1 MTIGPSTRLG
11 PYEIASLIGAG
22 GMGEVYLARD
32 TRLRRDIALKVLP
45 PEMAKDVERLRR
57 FECEALALA
66 AIAHPNIVTVYSVE
80 EIDGVHFIA
89 MELVR
94 GKPLSALI
102 LPDGLPPEKLL
113 DLAVQMADAL
123 AAAHRQGVTHRD
135 LKPANIMIDD
145 DGRLKILDFG
155 IAKLKR
161 EQPGSDDGQPRTL
174 LQYETLTREAQILG
188 TVPYMSPEQV
198 EGRPIDPRSDLFS
211 LGIIFY
217 EMATG
222 QRPFSGETGV
232 SLASSILRDSPSP
245 LCERRPDLPADLGRI
260 VSRCLQKDVGRR
272 FQTATDLRNELDD
285 LRGAVVSKTA
295 PISPPPRSASSA
307 HARPVGKWLA
317 AGVLLLVAAGLVGY
331 FAIRPARRAPA
342 LAPKIVVLP
351 FENLG
356 RPEDAYFA
364 GGMTEEITS
373 RLSAVRG
380 LAVIS
385 RTSANQ
391 YDRTGKTIKD
401 IGKDLGVN
409 FVLDGSVRWERGAGG
424 PGRVRITP
432 QLIRVAD
439 DTQAWAQAFDRVT
452 DDIFAV
458 QSEIAESVA
467 ERMGVVL
474 TEEGRRTLSSR
485 PTDNL
490 DAYQAYLRGRYF
502 IGQPHFSEE
511 NWRNAQESFSRAV
524 DLDPR
529 FSLAYA
535 ELAKVH
541 AKLYYFRMDLS
552 AERRA
557 LAQEAVD
564 QARRLAPDEP
574 EAHLAAGFFHFW
586 VERDYDAALHEFD
599 LAARK
604 LPDSA
609 EVLESRAE
617 ALRMRGRWQDALA
630 AYRRALELNPADAGI
645 TEELGITAWWLRRY
659 PEALEYANQSIA
671 LAPNQAW
678 PYLAKVF
685 NYWSWKGSIQ
695 EARTALGFVSSEH
708 EWWLWSWFWEE
719 MLEGKFRDAIRRL
732 DAAPGE
738 WIRHK
743 MNAMPKAL
751 LAGYARVSLGEP
763 EAARAAFD
771 SARALLEAELVKHPD
786 DPRYHSSLGIAY
798 AALGRKSE
806 AVREGLRATEL
817 LPLEKDALY
826 GFSHLH
832 DLAAIYV
839 MAGDKAAALR
849 EIEHMLS
856 IPSFISPAWLRASPQ
871 WAPLWNDPDF
881 NALLRKHP

>member
-1 MTIGPSTRLG
+1 MAIGPSMRLG
-11 PYEIASLIGAG
+11 QYEIVSLIGAG

-32 TRLRRDIALKVLP
+32 TRLQRDLALKVLP
-45 PEMAKDVERLRR
+45 PEMAGDADRLLR
-57 FECEALALA
+57 FEREALALA

-94 GKPLSALI
+94 GKPLSAMI
-102 LPDGLPPEKLL
+102 LGNGLAPEKLL

-123 AAAHRQGVTHRD
+123 AAAHRQGITHRD
-135 LKPANIMIDD
+135 LKPANIMIGD

-155 IAKLKR
+155 IAKLR
-161 EQPGSDDGQPRTL
+161 RDQADSDDRQP
-174 LQYETLTREAQILG
+174 QPFPQNETLTRERQILG
-188 TVPYMSPEQV
+188 TVPYMSPEQI
-198 EGRPIDPRSDLFS
+198 EGGPVDPRSDLFS
-211 LGIIFY
+211 LGIILY

-222 QRPFSGETGV
+222 QRPFSGETWA
-232 SLASSILRDSPSP
+232 SLASSILRDLPTP
-245 LCERRPDLPADLGRI
+245 LSERRPDLPGDLGRI

-272 FQTATDLRNELDD
+272 FQTATDLRNELDE
-285 LRGAVVSKTA
+285 LRGMVVSKAAPTSPTRTAAAARARPVAKWLAVGAVVLA
-295 PISPPPRSASSA
+295 VAGLAAYLVIRSAP
-307 HARPVGKWLA
+307 HAA
-317 AGVLLLVAAGLVGY
+317 A
-331 FAIRPARRAPA
+331 PP
-342 LAPKIVVLP
+342 PKIVVLP

-401 IGKDLGVN
+401 IGQDLGVN
-409 FVLDGSVRWERGAGG
+409 FVLDGSVRWERGGG
-424 PGRVRITP
+424 GQGRVRITP
-432 QLIRVAD
+432 QLVRVSD
-439 DTQAWAQAFDRVT
+439 DTQAWAQAYDRVS
-452 DDIFAV
+452 DDVFAI

-474 TEEGRRTLSSR
+474 TEEGRKTLSTR
-485 PTDNL
+485 PTNNL

-511 NWRNAQESFSRAV
+511 NWRNALESFSLAV
-524 DLDPR
+524 DLDPQ
-529 FSLAYA
+529 FALAYA

-586 VERDYDAALHEFD
+586 VERDYDSALHEFD

-609 EVLESRAE
+609 EVLEARAE
-617 ALRMRGRWQDALA
+617 ALRMKGRWQDALVE
-630 AYRRALELNPADAGI
+630 YRRVLELNPGDAGI

-659 PEALEYANQSIA
+659 PEALAYADQAIA
-671 LAPNQAW
+671 LAPSQAW
-678 PYLAKVF
+678 PYLCKVY
-685 NYWSWKGSIQ
+685 NYWSWKGPCQ
-695 EARTALGFVSSEH
+695 EARTALGFVSSKH

-719 MLEGKFRDAIRRL
+719 MLEGKYRDALGRL
-732 DAAPGE
+732 DAAPEE
-738 WIRHK
+738 WIRQK
-743 MNAMPKAL
+743 MWAVPKAL
-751 LAGYARVSLGEP
+751 YAGYAHLSLGEL

-771 SARALLEAELVKHPD
+771 SARTLLEAELVKQPD
-786 DPRYHSSLGIAY
+786 DPRLHSSLGIAY
-798 AALGRKSE
+798 AALGRKDE
-806 AVREGLRATEL
+806 AVREGIRATVL
-817 LPLEKDALY
+817 LPMEKDALY

-839 MAGDKAAALR
+839 LTGDKAAALR
-849 EIEHMLS
+849 EIEQMLS
-856 IPSFISPAWLRASPQ
+856 IPSFVSPAWLRANPQ
-871 WAPLWNDPDF
+871 WALLWNDQDF
-881 NALLRKHP
+881 KALLRKYT